1 MNKITIKQAC
11 ELAQISR
18 PTFYKYI
25 NNGTLNVL
33 KDGKNTFIETSE
45 LIRVFPDI
53 KLNNEQKECQDNV
66 KNLHGLTSEIT
77 HKDEIIIILKKQ
89 LEDKQKEIEFLQQ
102 QLTNTINIFTP
113 INKLLENKPRKKFLG
128 IF

>member
-18 PTFYKYI
+18 PTIYKYI
-25 NNGTLNVL
+25 NKGLLNAL

-53 KLNNEQKECQDNV
+53 KLNDEKKECKSDDNS
-66 KNLHGLTSEIT
+66 LHGLTSEIT
-77 HKDEIIIILKKQ
+77 HKDEIILMLKTQ
-89 LEDKQKEIEFLQQ
+89 LQDKQKEVEFLQQ

-113 INKLLENKPRKKFLG
+113 VNNLLENKPRKKFLG

>member
-18 PTFYKYI
+18 PTLYKYI
-25 NNGTLNVL
+25 NNGLLNVL
-33 KDGKNTFIETSE
+33 KDGKNTLIETSE

-53 KLNNEQKECQDNV
+53 KLNHEQKEYQNDV
-66 KNLHGLTSEIT
+66 KDLQGLTSEIT
-77 HKDEIIIILKKQ
+77 HKDEIILILKKQ
-89 LEDKQKEIEFLQQ
+89 LEDKQKEVDFLQQ